1 MTETEVKYLANVLK
15 MKRAETVAN
24 VASIEELKTI

>member
-15 MKRAETVAN
+15 MKKAETITNA
-24 VASIEELKTI
+24 ASLEELKTI